1 MDKPIFSIEIMC
13 EAEMYSF
20 YWSLILYGAN
30 CETDTRAVY
39 ACVGFFIESGGEIMN
54 LSLERISVTYRY
66 ISCIMTSILYLT
78 ADYNESINIIKM
90 IVVIMLWIMT
100 VIINGIYMDTVSPK
114 YGVAILETVGLSF
127 LLIPTGGLDS
137 PFIWYALNTVLL
149 MGSYKLLYSWLM
161 LGFYLMAGTII
172 SMILF
177 NPNHLELMQ
186 FIKIKSEM
194 ILVFILI
201 VIAIRF
207 LTRINNELCDQA
219 EKLRIQQEKLIHTN
233 ANLVDTNEKAESLL
247 KHIMS
252 LYQIMNV
259 FSGHENNIDMIN
271 RMVEYANEVIGSR
284 IVLSWEEPVAIDNDY
299 MLASIKSVSQ
309 SYGYLVVRDVKN
321 DEHFAD
327 THHFELLKFL
337 ADLIAVVL
345 ERNQME
351 KVSNE
356 LVVLEEQKR
365 IANEIHDNVSQR
377 IFSVV
382 CAAHAVNA
390 NLSKYNQESI
400 REKLIMIEDSSKEIG
415 KELKSFIYKLSPDK
429 NNIRALFDNV
439 HKYLHEF
446 ATLNNI
452 KMNIDLCG
460 DSERIGHD
468 LKLALIRI
476 IREATGNAVRH
487 GECSEISVRMSIDR
501 TSCSLMIED
510 NGRGFRVE
518 ELKNNCN
525 QQGLGVNNMKTLTQI
540 FDGKFHITSTPGKGT
555 RLRIVIPLNYMKKRT
570 KEREGITCIS

>member
-1 MDKPIFSIEIMC
+1 MC

-30 CETDTRAVY
+30 CETDTRAVMR
-39 ACVGFFIESGGEIMN
+39 VLVFFIESGGEIMN

-100 VIINGIYMDTVSPK
+100 VIVNGIYMDTESQK
-114 YGVAILETVGLSF
+114 YGVAILETVGLSL

-149 MGSYKLLYSWLM
+149 MGCYKLLYSWLM
-161 LGFYLMAGTII
+161 LGFYLLSGTII

-177 NPNHLELMQ
+177 NPKHLELIQ
-186 FIKIKSEM
+186 FIKIKSDL

-207 LTRINNELCDQA
+207 LTKINNELCDQA
-219 EKLRIQQEKLIHTN
+219 ERLRIQQEELLQIN
-233 ANLVDTNEKAESLL
+233 ANLVYTNEKAESSL

-259 FSGHENNIDMIN
+259 FSGHENNNDMIN
-271 RMVEYANEVIGSR
+271 RMVEYANEVIKSK
-284 IVLSWEEPVAIDNDY
+284 IVLSWEKPVVIDNDC
-299 MLASIKSVSQ
+299 MLAPIKSASQ
-309 SYGYLVVRDVKN
+309 SYGYLIVKDVKN
-321 DEHFAD
+321 DGNFTD

-337 ADLIAVVL
+337 ADLIAVVV

-356 LVVLEEQKR
+356 LVILEEQKR

-415 KELKSFIYKLSPDK
+415 KELKSFIYRLSPDK
-429 NNIRALFDNV
+429 NNIKALFDNV
-439 HKYLHEF
+439 NKYLHEF

-452 KMNIDLCG
+452 KMDIDLCG
-460 DSERIGHD
+460 DAERLGHD

-487 GECSEISVRMSIDR
+487 GECTEIRVRMSIELTR
-501 TSCSLMIED
+501 CSLIIED
-510 NGRGFRVE
+510 NGRGFKVE
-518 ELKNNCN
+518 ELKINCN

-540 FDGKFHITSTPGKGT
+540 FNGTFHITSTPGKGT
-555 RLRIVIPLNYMKKRT
+555 RLRIIIPLRHIKSGT

>member
-1 MDKPIFSIEIMC
+1 
-13 EAEMYSF
+13 
-20 YWSLILYGAN
+20 
-30 CETDTRAVY
+30 
-39 ACVGFFIESGGEIMN
+39 MN

-100 VIINGIYMDTVSPK
+100 VIVNGIYMDTESPK
-114 YGVAILETVGLSF
+114 YGVAILETVGLSL

-149 MGSYKLLYSWLM
+149 MGGYKLLYSWLM
-161 LGFYLMAGTII
+161 LGFYLMSGTII

-177 NPNHLELMQ
+177 NSKHLELIQ
-186 FIKIKSEM
+186 FIKIKSDL

-207 LTRINNELCDQA
+207 LTKINNELCDQA
-219 EKLRIQQEKLIHTN
+219 ARLRIQQEELLQIN
-233 ANLVDTNEKAESLL
+233 ANLVHTNEKAERSL

-259 FSGHENNIDMIN
+259 FSGHENNNDMIN
-271 RMVEYANEVIGSR
+271 RMVEYANEVIKSK
-284 IVLSWEEPVAIDNDY
+284 IVLSWEKPVVIDNDC
-299 MLASIKSVSQ
+299 MLAPIKSASQ
-309 SYGYLVVRDVKN
+309 SYGYLIVKDVKN
-321 DEHFAD
+321 DGNFTD

-337 ADLIAVVL
+337 ADLIAVVV

-356 LVVLEEQKR
+356 LVILEEQKR

-415 KELKSFIYKLSPDK
+415 KELKSFIYRLSPDK
-429 NNIRALFDNV
+429 NNIKALFDNV
-439 HKYLHEF
+439 NKYLHEF

-452 KMNIDLCG
+452 KMDIDLCG
-460 DSERIGHD
+460 DAERLGHD

-487 GECSEISVRMSIDR
+487 GECTEIRVRMSIELTR
-501 TSCSLMIED
+501 CSLIIED
-510 NGRGFRVE
+510 NGRGFKVE
-518 ELKNNCN
+518 ELKINCN

-540 FDGKFHITSTPGKGT
+540 FNGTFHITSTPGKGT
-555 RLRIVIPLNYMKKRT
+555 RLRIIIPLRHIKSGT